1 MKKFLSTGL
10 FVGLLVIAFS
20 FPAQAQEMMKNDD
33 RAMPIVAVVKADWC
47 TYCKRVEPV
56 MMQLM
61 KDYGEKLQFVVFDVT
76 NDETSKAAIEKA
88 EKLGLIQFFK
98 EHKEKTSAVALLKDK
113 KVHFKT
119 FNNTNRED
127 YVKAFESALKQGH

>member
-1 MKKFLSTGL
+1 MKKYLSAGL

-20 FPAQAQEMMKNDD
+20 FAAQAQDDD

-76 NDETSKAAIEKA
+76 NDETSKAAMEKA
-88 EKLGLIQFFK
+88 EKLGLTQFFK
-98 EHKEKTSAVALLKDK
+98 EHKEKTSAVAVLKGK

-119 FNNTNRED
+119 FNNNNRED